1 MTDLSINLTKYI
13 HNIHVQNYK
22 LLVKEDVDRQND
34 KLHSWIERVN
44 IVKVS
49 IFLILISKFIVLI
62 KILVLFL

>member
-1 MTDLSINLTKYI
+1 MTDLSINLTKYT

-34 KLHSWIERVN
+34 TLHSWIERVN

>member
-34 KLHSWIERVN
+34 TLHSWIERVN